1 MLVRMKRNTTPTV
14 RHVVVELRRHGS
26 ARNVAGMRRFGIQGG
41 TMYGVSVVNIR
52 AIGKSLPRD
61 HELAL
66 KLWKTGVH
74 EARILASIVDEPERV
89 TRVQMDRWARD
100 FDSWDVCDQVCMNLF
115 DKTPYA
121 FAKALAWSRRKEKF
135 VKRAGFALMAALA
148 VHAKQAP
155 DAAFIPFLRAVERE
169 ATDGR
174 TYVRKAAN
182 WALRQIGK
190 RNMSLNRRAVA
201 IAKRLKDSADLSSHW
216 VGADAYRELTSASVQ
231 KRVHARVHSPQ

>member
-1 MLVRMKRNTTPTV
+1 MLVGMKWNSSLAV
-14 RHVVVELRRHGS
+14 RRVLADLRRRGS
-26 ARNVAGMRRFGIQGG
+26 TRNVVGMRRFGIQGG
-41 TMYGVSVVNIR
+41 TIYGVSVVDIR

-61 HELAL
+61 HNLAL

-74 EARILASIVDEPERV
+74 EARILASIVDEPVKV
-89 TRVQMDRWARD
+89 TPGQMDRWARD

-121 FAKALAWSRRKEKF
+121 FPKTLAWSRRKEKF

-155 DAAFIPFLRAVERE
+155 DAAFFPFLRAVERE

-190 RNMSLNRRAVA
+190 RNMSLNRRAVVV
-201 IAKRLKDSADLSSHW
+201 AKRLKDKAELSSHW
-216 VGADAYRELTSASVQ
+216 IGADAYRELTDTTVQ
-231 KRVHARVHSPQ
+231 KRVRARVHSPQ